1 MDKTLRT
8 VDAFATAFAERV
20 LRYRLWVIAGSVIVA
35 FAIFVN
41 AFSLQFSSNYRVFF
55 SSDNP
60 ELTAFETFQAT
71 YTKNDNFL
79 FVIEPDDGV
88 VFTPETLAAVEELT
102 AEAWQIPFSIQIGR
116 ASCRERV

>member
-1 MDKTLRT
+1 MDKTLRSI
-8 VDAFATAFAERV
+8 DAFATAFAERV
-20 LRYRLWVIAGSVIVA
+20 LRYRLWVIAASVIVA
-35 FAIFVN
+35 IAIFIN
-41 AFSLQFSSNYRVFF
+41 AFSLQFASNYRVFF

-88 VFTPETLAAVEELT
+88 VFTP
-102 AEAWQIPFSIQIGR
+102 
-116 ASCRERV
+116 